1 MNKPSYFEIMIF
13 FFGRLCFVSLCCVFV
28 SLAAFLWAFVSF
40 CVFQLMIVYFH
51 LYSSGVEKSC
61 LRSKCHLKVAVCA
74 ANMYKIVRCVRY
86 REHESCLHQVGI
98 LLIGWLWFN
107 QIRNLIILVPGT
119 ITVNLSQ
126 NLYQFGFNLAQ
137 YEGREGT
144 RRELATASQLLTK
157 SLG

>member
-61 LRSKCHLKVAVCA
+61 LRSKCHLKVPVCA
-74 ANMYKIVRCVRY
+74 ADKYK
-86 REHESCLHQVGI
+86 L
-98 LLIGWLWFN
+98 
-107 QIRNLIILVPGT
+107 
-119 ITVNLSQ
+119 
-126 NLYQFGFNLAQ
+126 
-137 YEGREGT
+137 
-144 RRELATASQLLTK
+144 
-157 SLG
+157 